1 MRIRT
6 AAAAAVLAA
15 FFLAVF
21 LRFGVAAGDLPVT
34 TTVDDTAVVVELF
47 TSQGCSSCPPADA
60 VLGKL
65 AKRRDVLPLAFHVDY
80 WDYIGWKDPYASKE
94 ATDRQYAYGRSLG
107 LNMVYTP
114 QMVIDGSQDVVG
126 SDEGAVIRGI
136 AASMIRKKL
145 KLSILRDSSGA
156 YRVAIPAGTASSSP
170 ASVYIA
176 LFDKAHRTDVRKGEN
191 ADTRLTEFNIVREWR
206 KIGVWKG
213 QAEEIALNL
222 TPESD
227 EYDAC
232 AIIVQ
237 DGTNGPVRGAASFRM
252 EKKTAD

>member
-1 MRIRT
+1 MRTRN
-6 AAAAAVLAA
+6 AAAIAVLATA
-15 FFLAVF
+15 FLAVV
-21 LRFGVAAGDLPVT
+21 LRHGTAAGDQPVKMT
-34 TTVDDTAVVVELF
+34 LDDKPVVVELF

-60 VLGKL
+60 ILGKL
-65 AKRRDVLPLAFHVDY
+65 AKRHDVLPLAFHVDY

-94 ATDRQYAYGRSLG
+94 ATDRQYAYGHALG

-126 SDEGAVIRGI
+126 SDESAVLRGI
-136 AASMIRKKL
+136 AMGMIRKKL
-145 KLSILRDSSGA
+145 KLEILRDAEGE
-156 YRVAIPAGTASSSP
+156 YKVAIPAGEALATP
-170 ASVYIA
+170 ASVYVA
-176 LFDKAHRTDVRKGEN
+176 LFDKAHRTDVKRGEN
-191 ADTRLTEFNIVREWR
+191 ADNSLTEFNIVREWR
-206 KIGVWKG
+206 KIGEWKG
-213 QAEEIALNL
+213 QAEEIALKL

-252 EKKTAD
+252 EKNTGG